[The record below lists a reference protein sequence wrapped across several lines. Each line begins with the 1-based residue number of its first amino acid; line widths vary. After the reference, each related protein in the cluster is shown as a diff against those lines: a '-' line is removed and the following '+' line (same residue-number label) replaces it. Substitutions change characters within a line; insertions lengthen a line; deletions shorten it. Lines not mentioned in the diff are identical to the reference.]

1 MRSIFSRSPLRTINS
16 DVNLTFKALTAKESQ
31 QDKENKPLINL
42 VECSPKQKE
51 QTNIIIVEFPEDDAQ
66 SKNKTT
72 INDFVTI
79 SLLGRGAYAKVVL
92 AQHLYNDKYYALK
105 IVDKHFL
112 NQLNKQHEVFIE
124 RSIITS
130 LNHPN
135 IIKLNL
141 AFHDKHKLYFV
152 MEYCENKDL
161 SLLVKKY
168 VKLPINLIKY
178 YIAEIVSAL
187 QYIHSK
193 NIIHLD
199 IKPEN
204 IGITSKMHTKLLDF
218 GNAMVMGKFFDK
230 KTLKFVSIDKERIKE
245 YYESKGKEAFI
256 EDEIKIDNY
265 QLIDLRRELVGTTNY
280 VSPEMLSRNYDDIGP
295 GCDLWA
301 LGVIIYYLYHGKTPF
316 ETGYQKS
323 TFQNILNCKY
333 EFDSSIPNDAK
344 DLISNLLI
352 KDPKERIGVRKG
364 YEELKSH
371 PFFKD
376 INFQKLATTSPP
388 LIKTFINTTN
398 KYMGRSVSP
407 TKRGIYIR
415 QSSFAPR
422 QDKDNSKITA
432 TNRNEGD
439 LLMEDELLL
448 KAPFQNYDIKTMK
461 HLKLF
466 SNGMIEYYEGEK
478 MNKGRGYLMLDDNCT
493 VEMLNDY
500 SFKLKAVNR
509 SFCFE
514 DMNNKKAKYWVE
526 NIKRVISE
534 MKSRVI

>member
-1 MRSIFSRSPLRTINS
+1 
-16 DVNLTFKALTAKESQ
+16 
-31 QDKENKPLINL
+31 
-42 VECSPKQKE
+42 
-51 QTNIIIVEFPEDDAQ
+51 
-66 SKNKTT
+66 
-72 INDFVTI
+72 
-79 SLLGRGAYAKVVL
+79 
-92 AQHLYNDKYYALK
+92 
-105 IVDKHFL
+105 
-112 NQLNKQHEVFIE
+112 
-124 RSIITS
+124 
-130 LNHPN
+130 
-135 IIKLNL
+135 
-141 AFHDKHKLYFV
+141 
-152 MEYCENKDL
+152 
-161 SLLVKKY
+161 
-168 VKLPINLIKY
+168 
-178 YIAEIVSAL
+178 
-187 QYIHSK
+187 
-193 NIIHLD
+193 
-199 IKPEN
+199 
-204 IGITSKMHTKLLDF
+204 
-218 GNAMVMGKFFDK
+218 
-230 KTLKFVSIDKERIKE
+230 
-245 YYESKGKEAFI
+245 
-256 EDEIKIDNY
+256 
-265 QLIDLRRELVGTTNY
+265 
-280 VSPEMLSRNYDDIGP
+280 MLSRNYDDIGP

-422 QDKDNSKITA
+422 QDKDNSKIIA